1 MTRSQLTLRLAAAG
15 AAALLLAGCATLHV
29 RSYVQPGADFERYRT
44 YGWGAPDTFTTGDPR
59 LDGNTFFRDR
69 LQAGVDARLASRGL
83 EQADAGAAD
92 LLLHYHMNITQRID
106 VNEIDEKYG
115 YCNDCQPAAYDAGT
129 LTLDLIDASTGRL
142 VWRGWAERSIEGV
155 FDRQDW
161 MERQIDEAVA
171 GILER
176 LPPRL

>member
-106 VNEIDEKYG
+106 VNEIDEKVRLL
-115 YCNDCQPAAYDAGT
+115 QRLPAGRVRRRDTDAGSHRRQHWPARLARMGGT
-129 LTLDLIDASTGRL
+129 EHRGRVRPAGLDGAAD
-142 VWRGWAERSIEGV
+142 
-155 FDRQDW
+155 
-161 MERQIDEAVA
+161 
-171 GILER
+171 
-176 LPPRL
+176 

>member
-1 MTRSQLTLRLAAAG
+1 MTRLHRTTRLAAAG
-15 AAALLLAGCATLHV
+15 AAALLLAGCATTQA

-44 YGWGAPDTFTTGDPR
+44 YGWGAVDTFTTGDPR
-59 LDGNTFFRDR
+59 LDSNTFFRDR

-83 EQADAGAAD
+83 ERTDAGAAD
-92 LLLHYHMNITQRID
+92 LLLHYHVNITQRID
-106 VNEIDEKYG
+106 VNEIDEKHG
-115 YCNDCQPAAYDAGT
+115 YCTDCRPAVYDAGT

-142 VWRGWAERSIEGV
+142 VWRGWAERSVDGV

-161 MERQIDEAVA
+161 MEQRIDEAVA
-171 GILER
+171 RILER